1 MERTASRV
9 NIGCGP
15 TPTLGWLNF
24 DNSLSVRLAKYPLL
38 APVLES
44 LGLLDEGQK
53 RLVSA
58 ARNGAIRWAD
68 ATKHIPLPDQSVEV
82 LYTSHMVE
90 HLDRTAVRRF
100 LREARR
106 VLAPNGIIRI
116 VIPDLRKLVD
126 QYTAEGNA
134 DVFMERAFLTLPR
147 SRHLLDRLKHLV
159 VGDRHHLWMYD
170 GPSMCRLLSATGF
183 REPRLLAPGSTTIPN
198 PGPLNLYER
207 AEESAYVEALK

>member
-1 MERTASRV
+1 
-9 NIGCGP
+9 
-15 TPTLGWLNF
+15 
-24 DNSLSVRLAKYPLL
+24 LSVRLAKYPLL
-38 APVLES
+38 GPILES
-44 LGLLDEGQK
+44 LGLLDEGQE

-58 ARNGAIRWAD
+58 ARNSAIRWAD
-68 ATKHIPLPDQSVEV
+68 ATKQIPLPDQSVEV

-100 LREARR
+100 LREACR

-126 QYTAEGNA
+126 QYIAEGNA
-134 DVFMERAFLTLPR
+134 DVFMERTLLTLPR

-170 GPSMCRLLSATGF
+170 GPSMCRLLSAAGF

-198 PGPLNLYER
+198 PGALDLYER